1 MMINEIKDD
10 ADDRMD
16 KTIESFKEQLKKIR
30 TGRAHPSLLEHVSV
44 EYYGAVTPL
53 SQVSNIGVEDART
66 LTVTVWEKD
75 MVKVVEKAIMSSDL
89 GLNPSSAG
97 TVLRIPMPPL
107 TEERRKD
114 LVKVVKHEG
123 ENAKVAVRNIRRDA
137 NSDYK
142 ELLKEKEISE
152 DDERKASEVIQ
163 NLTNNHVKVIDSLLD
178 VKEQELMAV

>member
-1 MMINEIKDD
+1 MINEIKND
-10 ADDRMD
+10 ANERMD
-16 KTIESFKEQLKKIR
+16 KSIEAFKNELKKIR
-30 TGRAHPSLLEHVSV
+30 TGRAHPSILEHVSV

-53 SQVSNIGVEDART
+53 SQVANIGVEDART

-97 TVLRIPMPPL
+97 SVLRIPMPPL

-123 ENAKVAVRNIRRDA
+123 ENAKIAVRNIRRDA
-137 NSDYK
+137 NADYK

-152 DDERKASEVIQ
+152 DDERKAADTIQ
-163 NLTNNHVKVIDSLLD
+163 KLTDGHVKTIDALLAD
-178 VKEQELMAV
+178 KEKELMAV

>member
-1 MMINEIKDD
+1 MINEIKDD
-10 ADDRMD
+10 ANERMD
-16 KTIESFKEQLKKIR
+16 KSIEAFKNELKKIR
-30 TGRAHPSLLEHVSV
+30 TGRAHPSILEHVSV

-53 SQVSNIGVEDART
+53 SQVANIGVEDART

-97 TVLRIPMPPL
+97 SVLRIPMPPL

-123 ENAKVAVRNIRRDA
+123 ENSKIAVRNIRRDA
-137 NSDYK
+137 NADYK

-152 DDERKASEVIQ
+152 DDERKAADTIQ
-163 NLTNNHVKVIDSLLD
+163 KLTDGHVKTIDALLAD
-178 VKEQELMAV
+178 KEKELMAV